1 MILLDT
7 VLEDLL
13 HLFYPHQCS
22 GCASDAL
29 EKDQILCYRCVN
41 NLPRTGMQHIRN
53 NMVERVFSGRLP
65 IHAAHSEFFFS
76 KGKLIQQLL
85 HQIKYKGNQQ
95 LGIYL
100 GEMLGHSLSNTERF
114 SDINAIIPMPMLK
127 KKEITRGYNQ
137 AVIIS
142 KGVQKITGIPIVENL
157 ITRNKITATQT
168 KKSRSERWQ
177 NVNGTFEINDAESWQ
192 GKHVLIIDDVLTTG
206 ATLEACGNIL
216 LNIPELTLSI
226 AVLAFAAK

>member
-1 MILLDT
+1 MLLLET
-7 VLEDLL
+7 VFEDLL

-29 EKDQILCYRCVN
+29 EKDQILCYRCLN
-41 NLPRTGMQHIRN
+41 NLPKTGMQDIQN

-76 KGKLIQQLL
+76 KGKLVQQLL

-100 GEMLGHSLSNTERF
+100 GEMLGQSLSNNKRF
-114 SDINAIIPMPMLK
+114 ANINAIIPMPMLK
-127 KKEITRGYNQ
+127 KKAITRGYNQ
-137 AVIIS
+137 AMIIS

-157 ITRNKITATQT
+157 IVRTKKTATQT

-177 NVNGTFEINDAESWQ
+177 NVNGTFEINDGESWK
-192 GKHVLIIDDVLTTG
+192 GKHVLLIDDVLTTG
-206 ATLEACGNIL
+206 ATLEACGNTL
-216 LNIPELTLSI
+216 LNISGLTLSL